1 MRFEDYNY
9 GLYNN
14 YILIDSQKGA
24 KLQARG
30 YADMSKMGSESG
42 NRLTEQNLGDSIS
55 QDYDF
60 DLAMG
65 GP

>member
-1 MRFEDYNY
+1 
-9 GLYNN
+9 
-14 YILIDSQKGA
+14 
-24 KLQARG
+24 
-30 YADMSKMGSESG
+30 MSKMGSESG

-65 GP
+65 GEEAGA